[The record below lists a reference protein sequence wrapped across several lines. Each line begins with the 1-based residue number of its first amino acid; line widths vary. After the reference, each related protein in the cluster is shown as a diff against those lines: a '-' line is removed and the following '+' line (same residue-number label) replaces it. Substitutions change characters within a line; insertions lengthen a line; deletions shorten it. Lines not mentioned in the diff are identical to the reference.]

1 MHIKNDTHF
10 PNRIKQ
16 QPCIRRMPLR
26 PGNAVISPSTS
37 PERIHMRIVT
47 LEEHF
52 TVPRIVAGISSDAIA
67 RRGFP
72 TDPSFVW
79 AQTTKRNELADL
91 GDARLADMDQSGITL
106 QVLSVAGPGAD
117 LVAGQQGIDLARAY
131 NDALAEA
138 CARHPTRYRGF
149 AHLPMLAP
157 EAAAAELERAAT
169 QLGFHGVLVNGA
181 TGGRFLDAPEFE
193 PILAQAEKLDLPI
206 YLHPGIPDQSVR
218 DAYFGNLPG
227 NFGFTLAL
235 SAWGWH
241 ADTAIHTLRLVLSGA
256 LDRHPGLKI
265 VIGHM
270 GEALPF
276 MLDRIDETTAAQ
288 AKVSLRRSV
297 RQTILDQV
305 WITTSGFFTMV
316 PFMAALMSFGVDR
329 ILFSV
334 DYPFASNARAR
345 AFLDSLP
352 VSPADRAKIAH
363 GNADRL
369 LRLPA

>member
-1 MHIKNDTHF
+1 
-10 PNRIKQ
+10 
-16 QPCIRRMPLR
+16 
-26 PGNAVISPSTS
+26 
-37 PERIHMRIVT
+37 MRIVA

-52 TVPRIVAGISSDAIA
+52 TVPRVVAGISPDAVA

-72 TDPSFVW
+72 GADFAW
-79 AQTTKRNELADL
+79 AQTIKRAELADL
-91 GDARLADMDQSGITL
+91 GDTRIADMDASGITV

-117 LVAGQQGIDLARAY
+117 LVLGQAGIDLARAY

-138 CARHPTRYRGF
+138 CVRHPTRYRGF

-157 EAAAAELERAAT
+157 EAAATELERAVKD
-169 QLGFHGVLVNGA
+169 LGFHGVLVNGA
-181 TGGRFLDAPEFE
+181 TDGRFLDDPAFE
-193 PILAQAEKLDLPI
+193 PILAAAEKLDVPI
-206 YLHPGIPDQSVR
+206 YLHPGIPTPAVR
-218 DAYFGNLPG
+218 NAYFDGLPG
-227 NFGFTLAL
+227 NFSFTMAL

-241 ADTAIHTLRLVLSGA
+241 ADTAIHTLRLALSGA

-265 VIGHM
+265 IIGHM

-288 AKVSLRRSV
+288 AKTLLRRSV
-297 RQTILDQV
+297 RQTIVDQV
-305 WITTSGFFTMV
+305 WITTSGFFTMI

-329 ILFSV
+329 IMFSV

-345 AFLDSLP
+345 AFLDTLP

-363 GNADRL
+363 GNADQL

>member
-1 MHIKNDTHF
+1 
-10 PNRIKQ
+10 
-16 QPCIRRMPLR
+16 
-26 PGNAVISPSTS
+26 
-37 PERIHMRIVT
+37 MRIVT

-52 TVPRIVAGISSDAIA
+52 TVPRVVAGIPAEAIA

-72 TDPSFVW
+72 GPDFPW
-79 AQTTKRNELADL
+79 AQTIKRAELADL
-91 GDARLADMDQSGITL
+91 GAARLADMDASGITV

-117 LVAGQQGIDLARAY
+117 LVPGREGVALARAY

-138 CARHPTRYRGF
+138 CARHPDRYQGF
-149 AHLPMLAP
+149 AHLPLLAP
-157 EAAAAELERAAT
+157 EAAADELERT
-169 QLGFHGVLVNGA
+169 VREFGFRGVLVNGP
-181 TGGRFLDAPEFE
+181 TDGRFLDDPMFAPV
-193 PILAQAEKLDLPI
+193 LARAEALDVPV
-206 YLHPGIPDQSVR
+206 YLHPGIPAPAVR
-218 DAYFGNLPG
+218 NAYYDGLPG
-227 NFGFTLAL
+227 NFSFTLAL

-241 ADTAIHTLRLVLSGA
+241 SETAIHTLRLVLSGA

-276 MLDRIDETTAAQ
+276 MLDRIDETTSVQ
-288 AKVSLRRSV
+288 AKTLLRRSV

-316 PFMAALMSFGVDR
+316 PFMAALTAFGVDR

-345 AFLDSLP
+345 AFLDALP

-369 LRLPA
+369 LRLPV

>member
-1 MHIKNDTHF
+1 
-10 PNRIKQ
+10 
-16 QPCIRRMPLR
+16 
-26 PGNAVISPSTS
+26 
-37 PERIHMRIVT
+37 MRIVA
-47 LEEHF
+47 LEEHY
-52 TVPRIVAGISSDAIA
+52 TVPRIVAGISPDAIA

-72 TDPSFVW
+72 GPDFVW

-91 GDARLADMDQSGITL
+91 GDTRLADMDASGITT

-117 LVAGQQGIDLARAY
+117 LVPGQPGIDLARAY

-157 EAAAAELERAAT
+157 EAAADELERAIKD
-169 QLGFHGVLVNGA
+169 LGFRGALVNGA
-181 TGGRFLDAPEFE
+181 TDGRFLDDPVFE
-193 PILAQAEKLDLPI
+193 PILARAEKLDLPI
-206 YLHPGIPDQSVR
+206 YLHPGIPTESVR
-218 DAYFGNLPG
+218 NAYYDNLPG
-227 NFGFTLAL
+227 NFSFVLAL

-241 ADTAIHTLRLVLSGA
+241 ADTAIHVLRLVLSGV

-276 MLDRIDETTAAQ
+276 MLDRIDETTAAT
-288 AKVSLRRSV
+288 AKVLLRRSV

-316 PFMAALMSFGVDR
+316 PFAAALMSFGVDR
-329 ILFSV
+329 IMFSV
-334 DYPFASNARAR
+334 DYPFASNVRAR
-345 AFLDSLP
+345 AFLDALP

-363 GNADRL
+363 GNADQL
-369 LRLPA
+369 LRLPG

>member
-1 MHIKNDTHF
+1 
-10 PNRIKQ
+10 
-16 QPCIRRMPLR
+16 
-26 PGNAVISPSTS
+26 
-37 PERIHMRIVT
+37 MRIVA

-52 TVPRIVAGISSDAIA
+52 TVPGIVSGIDPEAIK

-72 TDPSFVW
+72 GPDFPW
-79 AQTTKRNELADL
+79 AQTIKRTELSHL
-91 GDARLADMDQSGITL
+91 GEARLADMDASGITV

-117 LVAGQQGIDLARAY
+117 LVPGEAGIALARAY
-131 NDALAEA
+131 NDALADSVT
-138 CARHPTRYRGF
+138 RHPDRYRGF

-157 EAAAAELERAAT
+157 EAAADELERT
-169 QLGFHGVLVNGA
+169 VKELGFHGVLVNGA
-181 TGGRFLDAPEFE
+181 TDGRFLDDPAFD
-193 PILAQAEKLDLPI
+193 PILARAEALDVPI
-206 YLHPGIPDQSVR
+206 YIHPGIPVPAVR
-218 DAYFGNLPG
+218 SAYYDGLPG
-227 NFGFTLAL
+227 NFSFTMAL

-241 ADTAIHTLRLVLSGA
+241 AETAIHTLRLVLSGA

-276 MLDRIDETTAAQ
+276 MLDRIDETTAGE
-288 AKVSLRRSV
+288 AKARLQRSV

-316 PFMAALMSFGVDR
+316 PFMAALMTFGVDR
-329 ILFSV
+329 IMFSV

-369 LRLPA
+369 MRLPA

>member
-1 MHIKNDTHF
+1 
-10 PNRIKQ
+10 
-16 QPCIRRMPLR
+16 
-26 PGNAVISPSTS
+26 
-37 PERIHMRIVT
+37 MRIVA

-52 TVPRIVAGISSDAIA
+52 TVPGIVSRIDPDAVR

-72 TDPSFVW
+72 GPDFVW

-91 GDARLADMDQSGITL
+91 GDMRLTDMDASGITV

-117 LVAGQQGIDLARAY
+117 LVPGQPGIDLARAY

-157 EAAAAELERAAT
+157 EAAADELERT
-169 QLGFHGVLVNGA
+169 VKHLGFHGALVNGA
-181 TGGRFLDAPEFE
+181 TDGRFLDDPAFA
-193 PILAQAEKLDLPI
+193 PILACTEALDVPI
-206 YLHPGIPDQSVR
+206 YLHPGIPTPAVR
-218 DAYFGNLPG
+218 NAYYDGLPG
-227 NFGFTLAL
+227 NFSFTLAL

-241 ADTAIHTLRLVLSGA
+241 ADTAIHVLRLALSGA
-256 LDRHPGLKI
+256 LDRHPALKLA
-265 VIGHM
+265 IGHM

-276 MLDRIDETTAAQ
+276 MLDRIDETTAAT
-288 AKVSLRRSV
+288 AKTELRRSL
-297 RQTILDQV
+297 RQTIVDQV

-316 PFMAALMSFGVDR
+316 PFMAALMTFGPDR
-329 ILFSV
+329 IMFSV

-345 AFLDSLP
+345 AFLDALP

-363 GNADRL
+363 ANADGL
-369 LRLPA
+369 LRLAA

>member
-1 MHIKNDTHF
+1 
-10 PNRIKQ
+10 
-16 QPCIRRMPLR
+16 
-26 PGNAVISPSTS
+26 
-37 PERIHMRIVT
+37 MRIVA
-47 LEEHF
+47 LEEHY
-52 TVPRIVAGISSDAIA
+52 TVPRIVAGISPDAIA

-72 TDPSFVW
+72 GPDFAW
-79 AQTTKRNELADL
+79 AQSTKRNELADL
-91 GDARLADMDQSGITL
+91 GDARLADMDASGITV

-117 LVAGQQGIDLARAY
+117 LVPGQPGIDLARAY

-138 CARHPTRYRGF
+138 CARHPARYHGF

-157 EAAAAELERAAT
+157 EAAADELERT
-169 QLGFHGVLVNGA
+169 VKQLGFHGVLVNGA
-181 TGGRFLDAPEFE
+181 TDGRFLDDPAFE
-193 PILAQAEKLDLPI
+193 PILAKAEKLDLPI
-206 YLHPGIPDQSVR
+206 YLHPGIPTQTVR
-218 DAYFGNLPG
+218 NAYYDGLPG
-227 NFGFTLAL
+227 NFSFTMAL
-235 SAWGWH
+235 GAWGWH
-241 ADTAIHTLRLVLSGA
+241 YDTAIHVLRLVLSGT

-276 MLDRIDETTAAQ
+276 MLDRIDETTTVE
-288 AKVSLRRSV
+288 AKALLTRSV

-316 PFMAALMSFGVDR
+316 PFVAALMSFGVDR
-329 ILFSV
+329 IMFSV

-345 AFLDSLP
+345 AFLDALP

-369 LRLPA
+369 LRLPV

>member
-1 MHIKNDTHF
+1 
-10 PNRIKQ
+10 
-16 QPCIRRMPLR
+16 
-26 PGNAVISPSTS
+26 
-37 PERIHMRIVT
+37 MRIVA
-47 LEEHF
+47 LEEHY
-52 TVPRIVAGISSDAIA
+52 TVPRIVAGVSPDAIA

-72 TDPSFVW
+72 TDPNFVW

-91 GDARLADMDQSGITL
+91 GDARLADMDAGGITT

-117 LVAGQQGIDLARAY
+117 LVPGQPGIDLARSY

-138 CARHPTRYRGF
+138 CVRHPTRYRGF

-157 EAAAAELERAAT
+157 AAAADELERAVKD
-169 QLGFHGVLVNGA
+169 LGFHGALVNGA
-181 TGGRFLDAPEFE
+181 TDGRFLDDPAFE
-193 PILAQAEKLDLPI
+193 PILARAEKFDTPI
-206 YLHPGIPDQSVR
+206 YLHPGIPTEPVR
-218 DAYFGNLPG
+218 NAYYDNLPG
-227 NFGFTLAL
+227 NFSFVLAL

-241 ADTAIHTLRLVLSGA
+241 ADTAIHTLRLALSGA

-265 VIGHM
+265 IIGHM

-276 MLDRIDETTAAQ
+276 MLDRIDETTAAM
-288 AKVSLRRSV
+288 AKSLLRRAV

-316 PFMAALMSFGVDR
+316 PFMAALLSFGVDR
-329 ILFSV
+329 IMFSV

-345 AFLDSLP
+345 AFLDALP

-369 LRLPA
+369 LRLPG